1 MREGFRAA
9 VMVTVLAVCASGCA
23 TRGWVQQLM
32 AKKSEE
38 VDQRFATV
46 DERTGTQVKRLDQVE
61 GRVKEESQRVG
72 QVEERFDGRVKSLES
87 SVGETG
93 ELAKTAQGR
102 ADAAFA
108 RADEADARV
117 SRLATARRTRNIVE
131 AVRVQFGFNRAE
143 LDDRAQTALLPLVRD
158 LRENPKLTVD
168 LEGFTDQTGPR
179 DYNIQL
185 SQRRVE
191 AVRRYLVEQGVAM
204 PRIHAIGLGP
214 SNGHGTPETPAQKRR
229 VTVRLMVDAD

>member
-1 MREGFRAA
+1 
-9 VMVTVLAVCASGCA
+9 MVTVLAVCASGCA
-23 TRGWVQQLM
+23 TRGWVQE
-32 AKKSEE
+32 AIGKRTEE
-38 VDQRFATV
+38 VEQRF
-46 DERTGTQVKRLDQVE
+46 DERTGTQGRRLDQVE

-93 ELAKTAQGR
+93 EVAKNARGR
-102 ADAAFA
+102 ADAAVA
-108 RADEADARV
+108 RVDETDARL
-117 SRLATARRTRNIVE
+117 SRLWGARRTRNVVE

-143 LDDRAQTALLPLVRD
+143 LDDRAQTALLPLVKD

-168 LEGFTDQTGPR
+168 LEGFTDHTGPR

-191 AVRRYLVEQGVAM
+191 AVRRYLVEQGVVM

-214 SNGHGTPETPAQKRR
+214 SADRGMPETPAEKRR

>member
-1 MREGFRAA
+1 MRQGFCAA

-23 TRGWVQQLM
+23 TRGWVQEVLG
-32 AKKSEE
+32 KRTEE
-38 VDQRFATV
+38 VEQRF
-46 DERTGTQVKRLDQVE
+46 DERTGTQGRRLDQVE

-87 SVGETG
+87 SLGET
-93 ELAKTAQGR
+93 AKNAQGR
-102 ADAAFA
+102 ADAAVA
-108 RADEADARV
+108 RVDETDARL
-117 SRLATARRTRNIVE
+117 SRLWAARRTRNVVE
-131 AVRVQFGFNRAE
+131 AVRVQFGFNRAA
-143 LDDRAQTALLPLVRD
+143 LDDRAQTALLPLVKD

-168 LEGFTDQTGPR
+168 LEGFTDLTGPR

-214 SNGHGTPETPAQKRR
+214 SADRGMPETPAEKRR